1 MTPRL
6 VMVLLGA
13 VVAGCVSLSDD
24 IPTRP
29 PQGRAAASVAQDE
42 AECTAYGK
50 AQPKH
55 QGDHYQACMMTR
67 GYVTNVN
74 MDQLGWV
81 VGVEQTRPHE
91 VVTVIGDMTFC
102 DVRADNAKNA
112 DVVPLTP
119 EQEASIVERA
129 QTIAL
134 KAHFEHSP
142 IAGFRL
148 KRPNGRRMLAAC
160 LGERGY
166 AIVPWIPLSAPR

>member
-1 MTPRL
+1 
-6 VMVLLGA
+6 
-13 VVAGCVSLSDD
+13 
-24 IPTRP
+24 
-29 PQGRAAASVAQDE
+29 
-42 AECTAYGK
+42 
-50 AQPKH
+50 
-55 QGDHYQACMMTR
+55 MMAR
-67 GYVTNVN
+67 GYATNVN

-134 KAHFEHSP
+134 KAGFEYVP
-142 IAGFRL
+142 FAEVRL
-148 KRPNGRRMLAAC
+148 KRSNGRRTLAAC

-166 AIVPWIPLSAPR
+166 AIVPWIPLYAPR